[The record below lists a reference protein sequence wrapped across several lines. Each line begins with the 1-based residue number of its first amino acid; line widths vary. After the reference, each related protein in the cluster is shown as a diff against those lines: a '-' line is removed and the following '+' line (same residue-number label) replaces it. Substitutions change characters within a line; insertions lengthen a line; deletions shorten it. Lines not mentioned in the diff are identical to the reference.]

1 MGKGVTLKL
10 ANVVRECAAQ
20 GPETDQ
26 AGATIVAPA
35 CWLAMETYELKLFG
49 PRDVLAPV
57 RLSLGRHAFHATD
70 NLSAIVQAKA
80 EFAMALPG
88 CDYAYLHH
96 LGDGTI
102 WEGHAPHPHRA
113 SSPGAPET

>member
-1 MGKGVTLKL
+1 
-10 ANVVRECAAQ
+10 
-20 GPETDQ
+20 
-26 AGATIVAPA
+26 
-35 CWLAMETYELKLFG
+35 MESYELKLFG

-70 NLSAIVQAKA
+70 NLAAIIQAKA
-80 EFAMALPG
+80 EFAKALPA

-102 WEGHAPHPHRA
+102 WEGFARDAAAATQPAPP
-113 SSPGAPET
+113 P

>member
-1 MGKGVTLKL
+1 
-10 ANVVRECAAQ
+10 
-20 GPETDQ
+20 
-26 AGATIVAPA
+26 
-35 CWLAMETYELKLFG
+35 
-49 PRDVLAPV
+49 
-57 RLSLGRHAFHATD
+57 
-70 NLSAIVQAKA
+70 LSAIVQAKA